1 MGRNFNKHL
10 GIRYFKHLMGVHPD
24 SALHLPPVLTHAVPE
39 ASDVR
44 RGGITRNILRTNME
58 LIRLLYNYMYAL
70 FHGRKERMGLLGR
83 GSKLGIH
90 IKPGFT
96 LDLKLCV
103 IIMS

>member
-1 MGRNFNKHL
+1 
-10 GIRYFKHLMGVHPD
+10 
-24 SALHLPPVLTHAVPE
+24 
-39 ASDVR
+39 
-44 RGGITRNILRTNME
+44 ME